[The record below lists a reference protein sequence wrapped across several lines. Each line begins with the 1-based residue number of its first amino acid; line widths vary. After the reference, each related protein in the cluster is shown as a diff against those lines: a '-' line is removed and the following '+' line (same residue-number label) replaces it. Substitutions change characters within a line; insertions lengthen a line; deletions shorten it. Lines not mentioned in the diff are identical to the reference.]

1 MKKLLTTITLL
12 CFSIAAN
19 AEIYVCELKT
29 TTFSYDTGVAAAFSL
44 EAGNYPEPGILILD
58 TEKGWRETNSVFG
71 EDYRGVCTSQGL
83 YVICKDELSHGY
95 LTVSIKKEEL
105 TFLFS
110 QHMYG
115 GSSYAKGGTC
125 TKA

>member
-1 MKKLLTTITLL
+1 MRAK
-12 CFSIAAN
+12 N
-19 AEIYVCELKT
+19 HY
-29 TTFSYDTGVAAAFSL
+29 FSYDTGIAAAFSL
-44 EAGNYPEPGILILD
+44 KADNYSEPGILILD
-58 TEKGWRETNSVFG
+58 TEKGWRETKPSVFG

-105 TFLFS
+105 TFLS
-110 QHMYG
+110 SMHLYG
-115 GSSYAKGGTC
+115 GTSSAQGGTC